1 LLTSLPLFY
10 ILILPQ
16 KSCEKE
22 QRMRLRSIALVVT
35 ILLANAVARAQS
47 GVFLTFDAQQFTQ
60 EDIYAKPGIH
70 GNVDRPWVFGP
81 GYGIY
86 YDLNKLPKVP
96 KFGKLSK
103 GPVAL
108 GIDVRG
114 ATLRVSEYGSTL
126 NRQDGIFSL
135 RAAPRNQFMN
145 TTPYL
150 IGGFGIGH
158 TKRPGAANYTN
169 NLIYQFGLGVDRNVR
184 KNIDWRVFEATA
196 GFLGDYV
203 TGTGAHPS
211 NYLVTL
217 RTGVVFR
224 IK

>member
-1 LLTSLPLFY
+1 
-10 ILILPQ
+10 
-16 KSCEKE
+16 
-22 QRMRLRSIALVVT
+22 MRLRSIALVVT
-35 ILLANAVARAQS
+35 ILLAHAAVRAQS

-60 EDIYAKPGIH
+60 DGIYANPGIH
-70 GNVDRPWVFGP
+70 GNVDRPWLFGP
-81 GYGIY
+81 GYGVY
-86 YDLNKLPKVP
+86 YDLNKLPKLP
-96 KFGKLSK
+96 LLKGRPGT
-103 GPVAL
+103 GPVVL
-108 GIDVRG
+108 GIDARG

-135 RAAPRNQFMN
+135 RVAPRNKFMN

-158 TKRPGAANYTN
+158 TKRPLAANYTN
-169 NLIYQFGLGVDRNVR
+169 NFIYQFGVGVDRRVR
-184 KNIDWRVFEATA
+184 QHIDWRVVEATA

-203 TGTGAHPS
+203 TGTGANPS